1 MLDICSKPLT
11 QQTIALLT
19 VRQKLLVFTFLQLQE
34 PLDDL
39 EHLVWLEP
47 RESVESLA
55 AMEPLD
61 LLAKMETEVPLDPL
75 DDLELEFLEPREK
88 LADLVSTDK
97 REIRVFLDVL
107 DLLYVNE
114 QF

>member
-1 MLDICSKPLT
+1 MEKT
-11 QQTIALLT
+11 ENA
-19 VRQKLLVFTFLQLQE
+19 E
-34 PLDDL
+34 PLDDP
-39 EHLVWLEP
+39 EHLEWPEP

-55 AMEPLD
+55 VMEPPV

-88 LADLVSTDK
+88 LADLVSTDT

-107 DLLYVNE
+107 ELLV
-114 QF
+114 